1 MMRALK
7 IWILKA
13 RFEGNTKKLALF
25 NAIAFFIAMEIAF
38 GILPIVLHTFSFD
51 TYVIGTLVSVGITF
65 VFYLFSIGMMKKPL
79 AAMQQKQD
87 EYLGRSVTP
96 EEWLALH
103 EWYKTE
109 EKPREDALEPL
120 LPRYLT
126 YLEVRLNGSY
136 TNAYVSSKSYRIP
149 MMILSFFIFLIGVA
163 GIFTNP
169 HKFVPVTQ
177 ILSGGLLFVSSML
190 SGSSGQPNRFS
201 LFVNR
206 KRLEKIERLRSQL

>member
-25 NAIAFFIAMEIAF
+25 NAIAFFIAMEVAF

-51 TYVIGTLVSVGITF
+51 SYVTGTLVSVVTTF

-79 AAMQQKQD
+79 AAMLSKQD

-109 EKPREDALEPL
+109 RKPSEDSLQPV
-120 LPRYLT
+120 LPKYLS
-126 YLEVRLNGSY
+126 YMEARLNGSY
-136 TNAYVSSKSYRIP
+136 TNAYVGSKSYRTP
-149 MMILSFFIFLIGVA
+149 MMIISCFIFLVGLAGV
-163 GIFTNP
+163 FTNP
-169 HKFVPVTQ
+169 QKFVPVTQ
-177 ILSGGLLFVSSML
+177 ILSGGLLFASLMFSSSL
-190 SGSSGQPNRFS
+190 GQPNRFS